1 MVVWFQNSQW
11 APKRLG
17 SPSPTFAPA
26 YLQVSAHG
34 LNQQPAAQSAAT
46 SGGLDPQMCNLQI
59 YQRLTACFLEKNLCI
74 SGPPL
79 VTPTLSR
86 GHGNSRQTLNDP
98 RGNLCFSG

>member
-11 APKRLG
+11 VPKRLG

-59 YQRLTACFLEKNLCI
+59 YQRLIACFLEKI
-74 SGPPL
+74 S
-79 VTPTLSR
+79 VKWTST
-86 GHGNSRQTLNDP
+86 GHTHTVQGSL
-98 RGNLCFSG
+98 